1 MKVSDVGDRDCQVLA
16 AFMQRLR
23 AFRVPDT
30 MMLAEIPEIAD
41 GVRWLQTLAIEMAKA
56 RAAPPPEPPAPP
68 TDEKA
73 GGLAGL
79 TGVTVKEYH
88 PGGKKK

>member
-23 AFRVPDT
+23 TFRVPDT

-56 RAAPPPEPPAPP
+56 RAAPQPEPEPAPAA
-68 TDEKA
+68 DK
-73 GGLAGL
+73 GLAGL
-79 TGVTVKEYH
+79 TGVTVKEYN
-88 PGGKKK
+88 PGKKK